1 MDSRTKDH
9 ARNGRSSG
17 NGNGVLGGETHTQ
30 AVILAA
36 GEGRRLG
43 GGVPKCLRTIG
54 PQPLIKHQLASLR
67 RAGVEDVCVVAGHER
82 SQVRRVLGDAVRYIV
97 NSHYRETNSLY
108 SFLLA
113 GQCMSGDGDVV
124 ILNSDLLFHP
134 TVLHAVLQVGGS
146 AFAYDSASGHAPE
159 HMKIELRRGRLVQ
172 MRKDLRPERR
182 HGENIGL
189 VRLDAVTARETLAA
203 AGRIVRAG
211 HRREWLASALN
222 AVAPRRP
229 LRGIDVAGAPWI
241 EIDFP
246 HDLKAARRVVWPAIL
261 SGNGSV
267 APMKAAV

>member
-1 MDSRTKDH
+1 M
-9 ARNGRSSG
+9 
-17 NGNGVLGGETHTQ
+17 Q

-67 RAGVEDVCVVAGHER
+67 RAGIEDVHVVVGHER
-82 SQVRRVLGDAVRYIV
+82 AQVRRVLGDDVRYVV

-113 GQCMSGDGDVV
+113 GQCMSGGDLV

-134 TVLHAVLQVGGS
+134 AMLHAVLPVSGS
-146 AFAYDSASGHAPE
+146 AFAYDSASGHEPE

-172 MRKDLRPERR
+172 MRKDLRPERS

-189 VRLDAVTARETLAA
+189 VRLDAATARETLAA
-203 AGRIVRAG
+203 AGHIVRAG
-211 HRREWLASALN
+211 HRRDWLASALN

-246 HDLKAARRVVWPAIL
+246 HDLRAARRVVWPAIL
-261 SGNGSV
+261 AGNGSA